1 MMFCS
6 TSSEDAENEMTKQDV
21 EKVEALMKALQAA
34 KDQVWIIV
42 HVEALMKALQAAKEQ
57 VWIIVHVEA
66 LMKALQAAKEQVS
79 ELFYMYIP
87 VK

>member
-1 MMFCS
+1 MFQEWLFSIVAFYLSFDVFVIHVFCFS

-34 KDQVWIIV
+34 K
-42 HVEALMKALQAAKEQ
+42 
-57 VWIIVHVEA
+57 
-66 LMKALQAAKEQVS
+66 EQVS